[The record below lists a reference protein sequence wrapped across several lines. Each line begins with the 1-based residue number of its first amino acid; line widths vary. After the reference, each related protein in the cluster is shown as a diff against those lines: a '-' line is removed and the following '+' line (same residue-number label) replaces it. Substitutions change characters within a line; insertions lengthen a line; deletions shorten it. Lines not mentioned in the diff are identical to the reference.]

1 MEEVFY
7 RKYRRV
13 LEVLPD
19 VAACAQGKLVL
30 VGGTALALFH
40 LKHRVSIDLDFVPVE
55 GDEVGMKRMLKGCLS
70 KKGYRTTAGAYTNQF
85 VIQFE
90 DTSIK
95 VEVFAPEKKVAKFED
110 CSIGNAKIRVASL
123 EEILALKM
131 DSYAERRE
139 ARDLFDMW
147 CAEKKLGR
155 VSSLRRS
162 VEKHGTPKNMG
173 ELESIVVG
181 GDEYE
186 SFRKAVETA
195 SRTSD

>member
-7 RKYRRV
+7 RKYKRV

-70 KKGYRTTAGAYTNQF
+70 KKGYRTTASAYTNQF

-95 VEVFAPEKKVAKFED
+95 VEVFAPVKKVAKFEE
-110 CSIGNAKIRVASL
+110 CSVGNAKMKVASL

-131 DSYAERRE
+131 ESYAERRE

-162 VEKHGTPKNMG
+162 VKKHGTPGNMG
-173 ELESIVVG
+173 ELESIVVD

-186 SFRKAVETA
+186 SFRKAVEAA
-195 SRTSD
+195 SGTGD